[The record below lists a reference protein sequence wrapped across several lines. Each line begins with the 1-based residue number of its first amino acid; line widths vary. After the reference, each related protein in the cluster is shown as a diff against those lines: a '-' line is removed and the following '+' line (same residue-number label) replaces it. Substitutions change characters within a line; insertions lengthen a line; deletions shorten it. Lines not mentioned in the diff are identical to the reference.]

1 MLRKRILSAF
11 QWCISSFHISW
22 AKKSYNPKREEG
34 FFSCVGVISYIKNIL
49 LNAPCLYSGNNSS
62 PVSFFTLWIITFL
75 LKRYEM
81 TRYIIGKLIKLPF
94 KTCILSSYI
103 IFFPQILKC
112 YRTTWESTD
121 IRYSLTGVISQLF
134 LYEILIKS

>member
-1 MLRKRILSAF
+1 MVYLVISYLLS
-11 QWCISSFHISW
+11 
-22 AKKSYNPKREEG
+22 KKSYNPKREEG
-34 FFSCVGVISYIKNIL
+34 FFSCVEVISHIKNIL

-81 TRYIIGKLIKLPF
+81 TRYIIGKLIKLSF

-103 IFFPQILKC
+103 NFFPQILNF

-121 IRYSLTGVISQLF
+121 IRYFLKGVISQLF
-134 LYEILIKS
+134 FMKFL